1 MDEFCRLKVIELLLS
16 KEYEYNLEDYL
27 TKVTDLLKEIIKD
40 KNSIEECYLQLLQL
54 SKERQDE

>member
-1 MDEFCRLKVIELLLS
+1 MDEFSRLKVIELLLS

-40 KNSIEECYLQLLQL
+40 KKSIEECYLQLLQL
-54 SKERQDE
+54 SKERRNE

>member
-1 MDEFCRLKVIELLLS
+1 MDEFSRLKVIELLLS

-40 KNSIEECYLQLLQL
+40 KKSIEECYLQLLQL
-54 SKERQDE
+54 SKEWRNE